1 MEEIIIST
9 DELHKLKAETA
20 WHYGVLPKER
30 KADVFELYCG
40 PDIDPETFEEEIS
53 VVLGSA
59 VRLFPLPKAHI
70 ERLLGTYYQRAGNGQ
85 PGETGAK
92 SDNFLRKL
100 IAEARRLRSSDIH
113 IETYENK
120 CRVRM
125 RIDGL
130 LVERHLVAQADY
142 PSLVNIIKVEA
153 NLDIAEKRLP
163 QDGRMSFESPEAK
176 FDIRVSVLPTLHG
189 EKVVL
194 RLLNN
199 DAADISLDRLGF
211 SGRDLDNYLQG
222 VKRPNG
228 LLLISGPTG
237 SGKTTTLYATLKLL
251 NQETRNVLTIEDPI
265 EYTLD
270 GINQTQ
276 LKESIGLTFGAAL
289 RTFLRQDPDV
299 IMVGEIR
306 DQDTA
311 NMAIRAAMTGH
322 LVLSTIHT
330 NSAWGTVNRLI
341 DMGVPA
347 FMLSGTLNTSVAQR
361 LVRLLCPAC
370 KKQVTFDP
378 AVFPAHFKLPR
389 AISTC
394 YKAAGCSECFYTGYK
409 GRKAIYEVIPI
420 DAELSAEIK
429 KGNQQV
435 TDLLKARGIGTLAEN
450 AFTLFCDGATSAEE
464 IYPLLF
470 NF

>member
-1 MEEIIIST
+1 MEEINIST
-9 DELHKLKAETA
+9 DDLHKIKPETA

-30 KADVFELYCG
+30 NGDLFELYCN
-40 PDIDPETFEEEIS
+40 DSIDLEELEEEMGA
-53 VVLGSA
+53 VLGIT
-59 VRLFPLPKAHI
+59 VRLVPLPGTAI
-70 ERLLGTYYQRAGNGQ
+70 QRLLSKYYQRAGNGQ
-85 PGETGAK
+85 AADISAK
-92 SDNFLRKL
+92 SDNYLRKL
-100 IAEARRLRSSDIH
+100 IAEARTLRSSDIH
-113 IETYENK
+113 IEIYENK

-130 LVERHLVAQADY
+130 LVERHLIGVADY
-142 PSLVNIIKVEA
+142 PLLVNIIKVES

-163 QDGRMSFESPEAK
+163 QDGRMSFENADAK
-176 FDIRVSVLPTLHG
+176 FDIRVSVLPTLRG

-199 DAADISLDRLGF
+199 DAANITLDRLGF
-211 SGRDLDNYLQG
+211 SDRDLANFLQG

-251 NQETRNVLTIEDPI
+251 NQETRNVLTIEDPV

-276 LKESIGLTFGAAL
+276 LKESIGLTFGEAL

-306 DQDTA
+306 DQETA

-341 DMGVPA
+341 DMGIPA
-347 FMLSGTLNTSVAQR
+347 FMLSGTLNTTVAQR
-361 LVRLLCPAC
+361 LVRLLCQNC
-370 KKQVTFDP
+370 KQQVSFDA
-378 AVFPAHFKLPR
+378 AVFPPHFRLPENV
-389 AISTC
+389 ATC
-394 YKAAGCSECFYTGYK
+394 YQAAGCSECFFTGYK

-420 DAELSAEIK
+420 DQELSGEIK

-435 TDLLKARGIGTLAEN
+435 NELLEARGIGTLATN
-450 AFTLFCDGATSAEE
+450 AFVLFRDGVTSAEE